1 MHNSQAEPKMAFF
14 SSFRRSSNTP
24 QDMRV
29 LRVVYGSPDAP
40 KQFAESLRTTGFAV
54 IANHPIPHDLIR
66 DVFAEWGKYFD
77 SPTETKMKDKF
88 DAKTQAG
95 YFPFK
100 TENAKDS
107 KVKDLKEFFH
117 LFLETSVPQGLSPKT
132 REMYDRMNGLG
143 VELLG
148 WLQENT
154 PDSIRKLFSMPL
166 TMMSSGSKE
175 TLLRPIHYPGLKGD
189 EEPGAIRAAAH
200 EDINLITLLPAATA
214 PGLQVKDLQGNWHD
228 VECNPGDI
236 VINAGDMLQ
245 EATGG
250 YYISTTHRVMNPS
263 GPTAKDPR
271 YSMPLFIHPRP
282 EVRLSERHTA
292 GSYLEERL
300 REIGLLKPGEKKFA

>member
-1 MHNSQAEPKMAFF
+1 
-14 SSFRRSSNTP
+14 
-24 QDMRV
+24 
-29 LRVVYGSPDAP
+29 
-40 KQFAESLRTTGFAV
+40 V

-66 DVFAEWGKYFD
+66 DVFSEWANWF
-77 SPTETKMKDKF
+77 ETGDKMNYKF
-88 DAKTQAG
+88 DPVTQAG

-117 LFLETSVPQGLSPKT
+117 LFLETPIPVGFSGKT
-132 REMYDRMNGLG
+132 REMYGRMTQLG

-154 PDSIRKLFSMPL
+154 PDSVRRQFSMPL
-166 TMMSSGSKE
+166 TEMSTGSKE

-214 PGLQVKDLQGNWHD
+214 PGLEVKDLQGNWHA
-228 VECNPGDI
+228 VACNPGDI

-250 YYISTTHRVMNPS
+250 HYLSTTHRVMNPS
-263 GPTAKDPR
+263 GPDARLPR

-300 REIGLLKPGEKKFA
+300 REIGLLKPNEKKFA

>member
-1 MHNSQAEPKMAFF
+1 MK
-14 SSFRRSSNTP
+14 
-24 QDMRV
+24 V
-29 LRVVYGSPDAP
+29 LRVQYGHPEAP
-40 KQFAESLRTTGFAV
+40 HQFAESLRTTGFAV
-54 IANHPIPHDLIR
+54 IANHPIPHELISG
-66 DVFAEWGKYFD
+66 VFQDWKAWFAREEKHDYRY
-77 SPTETKMKDKF
+77 
-88 DAKTQAG
+88 DATTQAG

-100 TENAKDS
+100 TENAKGS

-117 LFLETSVPQGLSPKT
+117 LFLETPLPSGLSEQT
-132 REMYDRMNGLG
+132 REMYTRMASLG

-154 PDSIRKLFSMPL
+154 SAAVREKLSMPL
-166 TMMSSGSKE
+166 TEMSLRSRE
-175 TLLRPIHYPGLKGD
+175 TLLRPIHYPALSGG
-189 EEPGAIRAAAH
+189 EEEGAIRAAAH

-214 PGLQVKDLQGNWHD
+214 PGLEVKDLAGNWHA

-250 YYISTTHRVMNPS
+250 HYISTTHRVMNPE
-263 GPTAKDPR
+263 GPASTEPR

-292 GSYLEERL
+292 GSYLNERL
-300 REIGLLKPGEKKFA
+300 REIGLLKQDEKRLV

>member
-1 MHNSQAEPKMAFF
+1 
-14 SSFRRSSNTP
+14 
-24 QDMRV
+24 MRV
-29 LRVVYGSPDAP
+29 LRVQYGNPEAP
-40 KQFAESLRTTGFAV
+40 QQFAESLRTTGFAV
-54 IANHPIPHDLIR
+54 IANHPIPHDLIAE
-66 DVFAEWGKYFD
+66 VFSEWAKWYDNAESTKMPYKFD
-77 SPTETKMKDKF
+77 S
-88 DAKTQAG
+88 KTQAG

-117 LFLETSVPQGLSPKT
+117 LFLETKIPDGFSSKT

-148 WLQENT
+148 WLQDNT
-154 PDSIRKLFSMPL
+154 PGDVRKLFSMPL

-189 EEPGAIRAAAH
+189 EEAGAIRAAAH

-250 YYISTTHRVMNPS
+250 HYISTTHRVMNPS
-263 GPTAKDPR
+263 GPSAKNPR

>member
-1 MHNSQAEPKMAFF
+1 M
-14 SSFRRSSNTP
+14 T
-24 QDMRV
+24 MRV
-29 LRVVYGSPDAP
+29 LRVQYGSPEAS

-54 IANHPIPHDLIR
+54 VANHPIPHDLIR
-66 DVFAEWGKYFD
+66 DVFTEWGKWFAAED
-77 SPTETKMKDKF
+77 KMNYKF
-88 DAKTQAG
+88 DPKTQAG

-117 LFLETSVPQGLSPKT
+117 LFLETPVPNGFSSKT
-132 REMYDRMNGLG
+132 REMYDRMTGLG

-148 WLQENT
+148 WLQDNT
-154 PDSIRKLFSMPL
+154 PDPIRNGFSMPL
-166 TMMSSGSKE
+166 TKMSADSKE
-175 TLLRPIHYPGLKGD
+175 TLLRPIHYPPLTGA
-189 EEPGAIRAAAH
+189 EEEGAIRAAAH

-214 PGLQVKDLQGNWHD
+214 PGLEVKDLAGNWHA

-250 YYISTTHRVMNPS
+250 YYVSTTHRVMNPR
-263 GPTAKDPR
+263 GEGARQAR

-292 GSYLEERL
+292 GTYLEERL
-300 REIGLLKPGEKKFA
+300 REIGLLKPGEKKFV

>member
-1 MHNSQAEPKMAFF
+1 M
-14 SSFRRSSNTP
+14 T
-24 QDMRV
+24 MRV
-29 LRVVYGSPDAP
+29 LRVQYGSPDAP
-40 KQFAESLRTTGFAV
+40 KRFAESLRTTGFAV
-54 IANHPIPHDLIR
+54 ITNHPIPHDLIR
-66 DVFAEWGKYFD
+66 DVFGEWGKWFEGSDKFNYKFD
-77 SPTETKMKDKF
+77 S
-88 DAKTQAG
+88 KTQAG

-117 LFLETSVPQGLSPKT
+117 LFLETPIPAGFTPKT
-132 REMYDRMNGLG
+132 REMYERMTNLG

-154 PDSIRKLFSMPL
+154 PDSVRAQFSMPL
-166 TMMSSGSKE
+166 MNMSSGSKE
-175 TLLRPIHYPGLKGD
+175 TLLRPIHYPPLTGS
-189 EEPGAIRAAAH
+189 EEEGAIRAAAH

-250 YYISTTHRVMNPS
+250 HYISTTHRVMNPGVPES
-263 GPTAKDPR
+263 RLPR

>member
-1 MHNSQAEPKMAFF
+1 MI
-14 SSFRRSSNTP
+14 T
-24 QDMRV
+24 
-29 LRVVYGSPDAP
+29 
-40 KQFAESLRTTGFAV
+40 
-54 IANHPIPHDLIR
+54 NHPIPHTLIS
-66 DVFAEWGKYFD
+66 DVFSEWAKWFSEEEKHAYRYD
-77 SPTETKMKDKF
+77 E
-88 DAKTQAG
+88 KTQAG

-117 LFLETSVPQGLSPKT
+117 LFLETPIPNGITGRT
-132 REMYDRMNGLG
+132 REMYERMTGFG

-148 WLQENT
+148 WLQDNT
-154 PDSIRKLFSMPL
+154 PDAVRTTLSMPL
-166 TMMSSGSKE
+166 TEMSLRSKE
-175 TLLRPIHYPGLKGD
+175 TLLRPIHYPPLNGS
-189 EEPGAIRAAAH
+189 EEIGAIRAAAH

-214 PGLQVKDLQGNWHD
+214 PGLEVKDLKGNWHA

-250 YYISTTHRVMNPS
+250 YYISTTHRVMNP
-263 GPTAKDPR
+263 KEEVIREPR

-282 EVRLSERHTA
+282 EVRLSARHTA

-300 REIGLLKPGEKKFA
+300 REIGLLKPNEKKFT

>member
-1 MHNSQAEPKMAFF
+1 MVF
-14 SSFRRSSNTP
+14 SHHVEYTLG
-24 QDMRV
+24 MRV
-29 LRVVYGSPDAP
+29 LRVQYGSPEAP
-40 KQFAESLRTTGFAV
+40 QQFAESLRTTGFAV
-54 IANHPIPHDLIR
+54 ITNHPIPHDLIA
-66 DVFAEWGKYFD
+66 DVFAEWAKWFEGEDKFNYKFD
-77 SPTETKMKDKF
+77 S
-88 DAKTQAG
+88 KTQAG

-117 LFLETSVPQGLSPKT
+117 LFLGNPIPAGFSGKT
-132 REMYDRMNGLG
+132 REMFDRMNGLG

-148 WLQENT
+148 YLQDNT
-154 PDSIRKLFSMPL
+154 PNDVRNLFSMPL

-189 EEPGAIRAAAH
+189 EEVGAIRAAAH
-200 EDINLITLLPAATA
+200 EDINLITLLPAASA

-236 VINAGDMLQ
+236 AINAGDMLQ

-250 YYISTTHRVMNPS
+250 YYISTTHRVMNPT
-263 GPTAKDPR
+263 GPTAKNPR

-292 GSYLEERL
+292 GTYLEERL